1 MAPILRVRSQP
12 VYHPGGIMAELT
24 TEQRERLKASD
35 FAYVDRG
42 GERHLPIHDEEHVR
56 NAISRFG
63 QTDFES
69 QAAKHDAARK
79 ILRAAKEYGVDVA
92 PDDDV
97 SRAAKGHG

>member
-1 MAPILRVRSQP
+1 
-12 VYHPGGIMAELT
+12 MAELT

-35 FAYVDRG
+35 FAYVDRS

-56 NAISRFG
+56 NAIARFG
-63 QTDFES
+63 QTHFES
-69 QAAKHDAARK
+69 QAAKHDAARR
-79 ILRAAKEYGVDVA
+79 IVRAAKKHSIDVD

>member
-1 MAPILRVRSQP
+1 
-12 VYHPGGIMAELT
+12 MAELT

-35 FAYVDRG
+35 FAYIDRS

-56 NAISRFG
+56 NAIQRFG
-63 QTDFES
+63 QTHFES

-79 ILRAAKEYGVDVA
+79 ILRAAKEHGIDVEA
-92 PDDDV
+92 DDDV

>member
-1 MAPILRVRSQP
+1 
-12 VYHPGGIMAELT
+12 MAELT

-56 NAISRFG
+56 NAIQRFG
-63 QTDFES
+63 QTHFES

-79 ILRAAKEYGVDVA
+79 IVRAAKKYGVEVA
-92 PDDDV
+92 DDDVV
-97 SRAAKGHG
+97 SRAAQGHG